1 MWLVGMLVGS
11 VLGASIG
18 HDMWLPGAAAGA
30 FLGWLIARKPADP
43 DARLKELSERINKLA
58 VELADLR
65 GRFYALEKNAAAT
78 PDHASPDASSESV
91 DSAFIAQDFHAL
103 PSANIAPEK
112 SFPIPD
118 PSAAAP
124 VVAAPP
130 RVFTESP
137 AAVRAAAP
145 PNPVIQWLLGG
156 NTVVRVGVVILFF
169 GVAFL
174 LKYAYEHSHVPISVR
189 LTGVAVGAITLL
201 VIGWRLRE
209 RRAGYALTL
218 QGGAIGVLYL
228 NIFAA
233 FRLYDLIPATPA
245 FVMLVIIVGISA
257 LLAIL
262 QDSLALAAFGV
273 SGGFLAPLLTSTGQG
288 SHVMLFSYYLILN
301 LGILAI
307 SWHKAWRMLNLL
319 GFGFTF
325 VIGAIWGAKF
335 YGPEFFVSTEPFLV
349 VFFLLYVAIPILF
362 ARRQSDDAK
371 PYVDATLTFGI
382 PLVAFG
388 LQSGLVKSFEYGAA
402 WSALAAAAFYILLAA
417 MLWRATGTRLRLLSE
432 SFLALGIVFATL
444 TIPLA
449 FDGRLTSAAW
459 ALEGAAIVWI
469 GIRQQRLL
477 ARSFGLALQIL
488 AGIAFL
494 GEVDKG
500 AGTTPVF
507 NGFFLG
513 CAFIAIG
520 GLFCS
525 AYLERQ
531 REKTKRWEQTV
542 SGLLLAW
549 GALWWA
555 AGGLHEIDR
564 HVLVAFRPTAALLFL
579 VVSAAVFSVLS
590 SALSWRRA
598 RWPAYAILPVGMVF
612 AAQDFFD
619 PTQPSAQLG
628 FLAWPA
634 TFALHLWVLRREQG
648 NDNDAKLHYWLHAAG
663 FWLFAFIASCELSWQ
678 IDQAVAGKPVWP
690 LIAWAIIPATLL
702 MLVTSGRGRKAWPA
716 STHTASYLLAG
727 GVPLAIFLGAWTVFA
742 NFTST
747 GDPAPLPYVPLLNPL
762 DLAQGLVF
770 LSLGYWIMTIR
781 KLGLGGIGNKT
792 LPIYAL
798 FGAAAFIWINGILLR
813 TLHHWAAVPFDLDTM
828 LKSVL
833 VQAAFSLL
841 WTLLAL
847 VMMVTATRR
856 AWRKLWIA
864 GAVLM
869 AVVVAKLF
877 MVDLSDVGGIERI
890 VSFIGVGILMLVVGY
905 FSPVPPNSI
914 TQEQP
919 DAR

>member
-1 MWLVGMLVGS
+1 MWFAGMLVGI
-11 VLGASIG
+11 VLGAAIG
-18 HDMWLPGAAAGA
+18 HDMWALGAAVGAG
-30 FLGWLIARKPADP
+30 LGWLLSIKTGDP
-43 DARLKELSERINKLA
+43 DARFKEIADRINKLSA
-58 VELADLR
+58 ELTDVRRRLHAMEGSGHATSGQASLPESNKTEATESAFSDQD
-65 GRFYALEKNAAAT
+65 FYALPESDAPPERSLPITSEPVT
-78 PDHASPDASSESV
+78 P
-91 DSAFIAQDFHAL
+91 
-103 PSANIAPEK
+103 
-112 SFPIPD
+112 
-118 PSAAAP
+118 P
-124 VVAAPP
+124 VVVATP
-130 RVFTESP
+130 RVFTERH
-137 AAVRAAAP
+137 AAVRAESR
-145 PNPVIQWLLGG
+145 PNPIIKWLLGG

-189 LTGVAVGAITLL
+189 LTGVAIGAVALL
-201 VIGWRLRE
+201 VFGWRLRE
-209 RRAGYALTL
+209 RRAGYALTI
-218 QGGAIGVLYL
+218 QGGGIGVLYL

-233 FRLYDLIPATPA
+233 FRLYALIPATPA
-245 FVMLVIIVGISA
+245 FAMLIAIVGISA

-307 SWHKAWRMLNLL
+307 SWHKAWRVLNLL

-335 YGPEFFVSTEPFLV
+335 YGPEFFASTEPFLV
-349 VFFLLYVAIPILF
+349 VFFLLYVMIPILF
-362 ARRQSDDAK
+362 ARRQSEEAK
-371 PYVDATLTFGI
+371 PYVDATLMFGV

-402 WSALAAAAFYILLAA
+402 WSAFAVAAFYILLASA
-417 MLWRATGTRLRLLSE
+417 LWRAAGARLRLLSE
-432 SFLALGIVFATL
+432 AFLALGIVFGTL
-444 TIPLA
+444 SIPLA

-469 GIRQQRLL
+469 GMRQQRVL
-477 ARSFGLALQIL
+477 ARSFGFALQIL

-494 GEVDKG
+494 GDVDKG
-500 AGTTPVF
+500 YGTTPIL

-513 CAFIAIG
+513 CTFIAIG

-531 REKTKRWEQTV
+531 RDQSQPWEQGI

-564 HVLVAFRPTAALLFL
+564 HVLAEFRLTAALLLL
-579 VVSAAVFSVLS
+579 VVSAAVFSLLS
-590 SALSWRRA
+590 GALSWRRA
-598 RWPAYAILPVGMVF
+598 RWPAYAILPVGILF
-612 AAQDFFD
+612 TGQEFLQQTHPAAN
-619 PTQPSAQLG
+619 LG
-628 FLAWPA
+628 FLVWPA
-634 TFALHLWVLRREQG
+634 TFILHLFVLRRQQG
-648 NDNDAKLHYWLHAAG
+648 SDAKLQYWLHAAG
-663 FWLFAFIASCELSWQ
+663 IWLFAFVASRELGWQ
-678 IDQAVAGKPVWP
+678 IDQAVEGKPVWS
-690 LIAWAIIPATLL
+690 LIAWAMIPCALL
-702 MLVTSGRGRKAWPA
+702 ALVTSSRGRKAWPVA
-716 STHTASYLLAG
+716 AHTECYLLAG
-727 GVPLAIFLGAWTVFA
+727 AVPLATFMGAWTLFA
-742 NFTST
+742 NFTSN

-762 DLAQGLVF
+762 DLAQGLLF

-781 KLGLGGIGNKT
+781 KLGLGGIGSKT
-792 LPIYAL
+792 MPIYAL

-813 TLHHWAAVPFDLDTM
+813 TLHHWAAVPFELDTM
-828 LKSVL
+828 LRSVL

-847 VMMVTATRR
+847 VIMVTATRR

-877 MVDLSDVGGIERI
+877 LVDLSDVGGIERI

-905 FSPVPPNSI
+905 FSPVPPSSI
-914 TQEQP
+914 TKEQP